1 MSVGVRAAIR
11 AGARRTASRDGL
23 VLALAFAAVGVV
35 GVVGGQTLLR
45 DAAEPALET
54 LRTRPTAETGFTP
67 SEVRTVADA
76 LDATTPLA
84 LGVSASVASGL
95 VVLAGVLREVFR
107 IVAVRT
113 FAADPTSLTRDRLRP
128 LVLPTLNGVV
138 GGLAVWFLVGLG
150 GVLGILAVVVGGA
163 VAALFLA
170 TSFFFLRQ
178 EIAVENRNFVDA
190 LNESWRVASGHR
202 LRLLGLGVAVVA
214 LTIVPLVVVRALFGV
229 LFGPAVA
236 WVAWVCFG
244 GPAAVF
250 GTATVTHAYTQLRT
264 EPRDLDPGG
273 PWIDR

>member
-1 MSVGVRAAIR
+1 M
-11 AGARRTASRDGL
+11 
-23 VLALAFAAVGVV
+23 LALAFAAVGVV

-54 LRTRPTAETGFTP
+54 LRSRPTAETGFTP

-264 EPRDLDPGG
+264 EPRDLDPGR